1 MFFSSSAR
9 QSGIKSK
16 IAPYVHGLLFIGAL
30 STPLQAADMMDIYH
44 EALENDA
51 QFRAARF
58 THQAAQEKLPQG
70 RAGLLPTV
78 TLAGVRRRQW
88 IDIERIGG
96 TGTATGTGVAV
107 RPSEVVI
114 DNQSLTITAT
124 QPIYRKEN
132 FAIYEQSKLQVAQA
146 DSEFIIAAQDLILRV
161 AQAYLDILLAE
172 VNVEVAEAQ
181 KKAISE
187 QLAQAKRNFEV
198 GTATIVD
205 THEAQ
210 ARFDLTA
217 ALQIGALNELEV
229 RKRALEQI
237 IGRIPEDMVRP
248 AEVPSDLLM
257 LKYPS
262 MQDWISV
269 AEQNNLALK
278 VQEAVYEIA
287 KKDVERAQAGHYPT
301 LDLVA
306 IYSDQKGVGG
316 TITGRPIDLTSKE
329 IGVQLSFPLFQG
341 FAVQSRVREAVA
353 IQEKVLQDLNNTRRN
368 SVLQVSQQ
376 YLNVTNGIAQV
387 TALKQAL
394 VSSQSQVDSTKLGQE
409 VGVRTEVDVLNAQQ
423 LYYSARRD
431 LAQARYNFLMSRLR
445 LKAEAGELDEED
457 LKEVNDAL
465 FRPPTPGPFQL
476 PLAAH

>member
-16 IAPYVHGLLFIGAL
+16 IAPYVHALLFIGAL

-88 IDIERIGG
+88 IDIEKISG
-96 TGTATGTGVAV
+96 TGTATGTGVAA

-114 DNQSLTITAT
+114 DNQSITITAT

-146 DSEFIIAAQDLILRV
+146 DSEFIIAAQELILRV

-198 GTATIVD
+198 GTTTIVD

-217 ALQIGALNELEV
+217 ALEIGALNELEV
-229 RKRALEQI
+229 RKRTLEQI

-248 AEVPSDLLM
+248 TEMPSDLLT

-387 TALKQAL
+387 MALKQAL

-465 FRPPTPGPFQL
+465 FRPQAPGPLQS

>member
-1 MFFSSSAR
+1 M
-9 QSGIKSK
+9 
-16 IAPYVHGLLFIGAL
+16 IAGVAL
-30 STPLQAADMMDIYH
+30 HSPLHAADLMEIYH
-44 EALENDA
+44 EALEQDA
-51 QFRAARF
+51 QYSSARF
-58 THQAAQEKLPQG
+58 AHQAAQEKLPQG

-88 IDIERIGG
+88 IDIESVSGLPFG
-96 TGTATGTGVAV
+96 TGAGVAV
-107 RPSEVVI
+107 RPSEVTI

-132 FAIYEQSKLQVAQA
+132 FTIYEQSKLQVAQA
-146 DSEFIIAAQDLILRV
+146 DSQFIIAAQELILRV
-161 AQAYLDILLAE
+161 AQAYFDILLAQ

-210 ARFDLTA
+210 ARFDLTLSQEIA
-217 ALQIGALNELEV
+217 ARNNFEVSRRALQ
-229 RKRALEQI
+229 QI
-237 IGRIPEDMVRP
+237 IGRVPENLMRPSEMV
-248 AEVPSDLLM
+248 SDLLT
-257 LKYPS
+257 LKYAN

-287 KKDVERAQAGHYPT
+287 KKDVDRARAGHYPT

-316 TITGRPIDLTSKE
+316 TITGRPIDLTSRE
-329 IGVQLSFPLFQG
+329 IGVQLSFPIFQG
-341 FAVQSRVREAVA
+341 FAVQSRVREALA

-387 TALKQAL
+387 NALKQAL
-394 VSSQSQVDSTKLGQE
+394 ISSQSQVESTKLGQE
-409 VGVRTEVDVLNAQQ
+409 VGVRTEVDVLNAQH

-457 LKEVNDAL
+457 LKEINHVL
-465 FRPPTPGPFQL
+465 FQPQPSG
-476 PLAAH
+476 

>member
-1 MFFSSSAR
+1 MIAGVALHSSL
-9 QSGIKSK
+9 
-16 IAPYVHGLLFIGAL
+16 H
-30 STPLQAADMMDIYH
+30 AADLMEIYH
-44 EALENDA
+44 EALEQDP
-51 QFRAARF
+51 QYSSARF
-58 THQAAQEKLPQG
+58 AHQAAQEKLPQG

-88 IDIERIGG
+88 IDIESVSGLPFG
-96 TGTATGTGVAV
+96 TGAGVAV
-107 RPSEVVI
+107 RPSEVTI

-132 FAIYEQSKLQVAQA
+132 FTIYEQSKLQVAQA
-146 DSEFIIAAQDLILRV
+146 DSQFIIAAQELILRV
-161 AQAYLDILLAE
+161 AQAYFDILLAQ

-181 KKAISE
+181 KKAIAE

-210 ARFDLTA
+210 ARFDLTLSQEIA
-217 ALQIGALNELEV
+217 ARNNFEVSRRALQ
-229 RKRALEQI
+229 QI
-237 IGRIPEDMVRP
+237 IGRVPENLMRPSEMV
-248 AEVPSDLLM
+248 SDLLT
-257 LKYPS
+257 LKYAN

-287 KKDVERAQAGHYPT
+287 KKDVDRARAGHYPT

-316 TITGRPIDLTSKE
+316 TITGRPIDLTSRE
-329 IGVQLSFPLFQG
+329 IGVQLSFPIFQG
-341 FAVQSRVREAVA
+341 FAVQSRVREALA

-387 TALKQAL
+387 NALKQAL
-394 VSSQSQVDSTKLGQE
+394 ISSQSQVESTKLGQE
-409 VGVRTEVDVLNAQQ
+409 VGVRTEVDVLNAQH

-457 LKEVNDAL
+457 LKEINDVL
-465 FRPPTPGPFQL
+465 FQPQPSG
-476 PLAAH
+476 

>member
-1 MFFSSSAR
+1 MFFSRSAG
-9 QSGIKSK
+9 QAGIKVK
-16 IAPYVHGLLFIGAL
+16 IARYIYTLLVAGAL
-30 STPLQAADMMDIYH
+30 NTSLHAADLMDIYR

-51 QFRAARF
+51 QYRAAQF

-96 TGTATGTGVAV
+96 VGTTIGTGVAA

-161 AQAYLDILLAE
+161 AQAYLDILLAQ
-172 VNVEVAEAQ
+172 VNVEVAQAQ
-181 KKAISE
+181 KKAIGE

-198 GTATIVD
+198 GAATIVD

-210 ARFDLTA
+210 ARFDLTTS
-217 ALQIGALNELEV
+217 QEIGALNELEV
-229 RKRALEQI
+229 RKRALQQI
-237 IGRIPEDMVRP
+237 VGRIPDDLAPPTEM
-248 AEVPSDLLM
+248 PSDLLA
-257 LKYPS
+257 LKYPG

-278 VQEAVYEIA
+278 VQQAVYEIA

-341 FAVQSRVREAVA
+341 FAVQSRVREALA
-353 IQEKVLQDLNNTRRN
+353 IQEKVFQDLNNTRRN

-387 TALKQAL
+387 KALKQAL

-445 LKAEAGELDEED
+445 LKAEAGELEEED

-465 FRPPTPGPFQL
+465 FRPTSLSVLQPQPHTR
-476 PLAAH
+476 